1 MNQLHEDLL
10 YVKSLVTA
18 MGNLNQEEVQLRNQK
33 QSPVFAQRRTVA
45 TPKQSKAGMI
55 AILLLVFGVLFFINM
70 LPTAV
75 NSYQHEKVVI
85 QLAKAD
91 DEFAWSHNHQGEP
104 YPGYQGSEKVN
115 MAKVL
120 VPASIRGFIIAFI
133 ITGIVAAIMTNKR
146 KRGDAGVERQNE
158 QLQRQYE
165 EAVQNNQAIAKKNAE
180 IDAQIQQIAN
190 KRSLISEEYMQNIIE
205 WYPRDYGYPSAVDFF
220 INLVENHLATT
231 IQECVEQ
238 YDTHMFRQKVT
249 DNQQEMIDNQQVM
262 LENQQIM
269 ISKQDEMIR
278 QQMIGNTIATV
289 NMMANIATARNT
301 SQIAANTADIAHHTQ
316 NISEHTRRVA
326 NQYTKGVHLEKDLY
340 TNSNLPK

>member
-45 TPKQSKAGMI
+45 IPKQSKAGMI
-55 AILLLVFGVLFFINM
+55 AILLLMFGVLFFINM

-120 VPASIRGFIIAFI
+120 VPASIRGFIIAF
-133 ITGIVAAIMTNKR
+133 KSR
-146 KRGDAGVERQNE
+146 E
-158 QLQRQYE
+158 LLLL
-165 EAVQNNQAIAKKNAE
+165 
-180 IDAQIQQIAN
+180 
-190 KRSLISEEYMQNIIE
+190 S
-205 WYPRDYGYPSAVDFF
+205 
-220 INLVENHLATT
+220 
-231 IQECVEQ
+231 
-238 YDTHMFRQKVT
+238 
-249 DNQQEMIDNQQVM
+249 
-262 LENQQIM
+262 
-269 ISKQDEMIR
+269 
-278 QQMIGNTIATV
+278 
-289 NMMANIATARNT
+289 
-301 SQIAANTADIAHHTQ
+301 
-316 NISEHTRRVA
+316 
-326 NQYTKGVHLEKDLY
+326 
-340 TNSNLPK
+340 